1 MAIQT
6 GIAINLIAFA
16 PGFEN
21 RSYNILFDSNSDSTT
36 SHVITVD
43 ENPFVIEA
51 FNLSGSEQVEVWQ
64 VGGTGGGQYFNP
76 LYVRGTKAVL
86 SATNTK
92 LSIDV
97 SGRYQF
103 RLANGGLGTVYVAGH
118 DANVASELMG
128 LGKLAT

>member
-1 MAIQT
+1 MAIST
-6 GIAINLIAFA
+6 GIALTLIPFA

-21 RSYNILFDSNSDSTT
+21 RSYNVLFNADSDNTT
-36 SHVITVD
+36 SHIITVD

-51 FNLSGSEQVEVWQ
+51 FGLVDTEQVEVWQ
-64 VGGTGGGQYFNP
+64 VGGTGVGQYFNP

-92 LSIDV
+92 LVIDV
-97 SGRYQF
+97 SGRYEF
-103 RLANGGLGTVYVAGH
+103 RLVNGGLGTVFVAGH

>member
-1 MAIQT
+1 MSIST
-6 GIAINLIAFA
+6 GIPLVNIAFA
-16 PGFEN
+16 PGYESRN
-21 RSYNILFDSNSDSTT
+21 YNVLFDANSANTT
-36 SHVITVD
+36 SHIITVD

-51 FNLSGSEQVEVWQ
+51 FGLINTEQVEVWQ
-64 VGGTGGGQYFNP
+64 VGGTGSGQYFNP

-103 RLANGGLGTVYVAGH
+103 RLVNGGLGTVYVAGH